1 MTETP
6 GPPGARAALACAP
19 SEACQVRALAEGVGR
34 ALDWR
39 AMPWNAVSSQ
49 RRTAARGRTHRW
61 RHSRARAALL
71 RALPMFVVV
80 VGVARAQDR
89 PAKRVAYIAGVAVE
103 EYAKGVDSAGR
114 LISATEYQE
123 AIAFLRDAR
132 ESAAR
137 LSGDRA
143 DSARA
148 GLDSLSALTA
158 RRVAPAA
165 LAPFVRQ
172 IMESLGAEAALDLP
186 SRPVDLAA
194 GQRIFEARCVSCHG
208 MRGQG
213 DGPMAHTTSTPPPAL
228 GSGSVMRDVTPAMM
242 YRIVSVGVAGTAMVT
257 FAPDLTPDQRWD
269 VVEYAVSLR
278 APAPRAEGQGL
289 YVQRC
294 AECHGA
300 AGGSNGTLS
309 AALSRLP
316 IELSSFA
323 WQAERSDA
331 QIAEVVRRGIAGTA
345 MPPSR
350 DLGEAD
356 IARIVSY
363 VRTLALNDVQA
374 PLAAAAQ
381 SSEPAMTAR
390 KVLAILDEA
399 LEAARAGRRS
409 EAGDRAFDAYIAFEP
424 LETPA
429 RARNPGLVGSLEGHF
444 ADFRGAINAN
454 DPRQA
459 EASRNIIQ
467 ERLPDI
473 VALNE
478 PTAGRWGAFLQSL
491 LIILR
496 EGFEAILV
504 IGAIVAFL
512 LKTGHRQRL
521 KSIWAGVLGGLGA
534 SLLTAVVLATLLSA
548 IPASREIIEGVT
560 MLVAV
565 AVLFS
570 VSYWLISKVEA
581 ARWQQFIRDK
591 VTAALE
597 RGGGKA
603 LAFVAFL
610 AVYREGAETALFYQA
625 LFQDAG
631 GHGLAIALGLLA
643 GAAGLVVVFTLF
655 YRYGVRIPLRPFF
668 AVTSALLY
676 YLAFVFVGKGIH
688 ELQEANIVSWT
699 VLPGWPQAEKMGIFA
714 TVETLLAQLLLVV
727 LFVFALL
734 RTFWPRRSVA
744 LPMAPADAGAPRR
757 AERASVLGP
766 RVEQLGQRMASL
778 ERRLAELEQAIEAAE
793 RVGTVPSPDRRT

>member
-6 GPPGARAALACAP
+6 GPWGTRAALAGA
-19 SEACQVRALAEGVGR
+19 SGEACRVRALAEGVGR

-39 AMPWNAVSSQ
+39 AMPWNAALSQ
-49 RRTAARGRTHRW
+49 RPRAGPGRMHRW
-61 RHSRARAALL
+61 RQSRAGVVLL
-71 RALPMFVVV
+71 RALPMFLVLVR
-80 VGVARAQDR
+80 VAGAQDR

-132 ESAAR
+132 ESAGR
-137 LSGDRA
+137 LSGNRA

-158 RRVAPAA
+158 RRVPPAA
-165 LAPFVRQ
+165 LAPFVRL

-194 GQRIFEARCVSCHG
+194 GQQTFESRCASCHG
-208 MRGQG
+208 MHGQG
-213 DGPMAHTTSTPPPAL
+213 DGPMARTTSTPPPAL
-228 GSGSVMRDVTPAMM
+228 GSASAMRDVTPAMM
-242 YRIVSVGVAGTAMVT
+242 FRIVSVGVAGTAMVS

-323 WQAERSDA
+323 WQAERSDG

-350 DLGEAD
+350 DLGEAE
-356 IARIVSY
+356 ISRIVAY
-363 VRTLALNDVQA
+363 IRTLALNDVQA
-374 PLAAAAQ
+374 SPAAAQ

-399 LEAARAGRRS
+399 LEAARAGRRG
-409 EAGDRAFDAYIAFEP
+409 EASDRAFDAYIAFEP

-429 RARNPGLVGSLEGHF
+429 RARNPGLVGSLESHF
-444 ADFRGAINAN
+444 ANFRGAINGN

-512 LKTGHRQRL
+512 LKTGHRERL

-534 SLLTAVVLATLLSA
+534 SLLTAVVLATVLSA
-548 IPASREIIEGVT
+548 IPASREIIEGIT

-597 RGGGKA
+597 RGGGKT

-714 TVETLLAQLLLVV
+714 TVETLLAQVVLVA

-744 LPMAPADAGAPRR
+744 LPMAPADAGAPRGT
-757 AERASVLGP
+757 ERTSVLGP

-778 ERRLAELEQAIEAAE
+778 ERRLEELEHAIEAAE
-793 RVGTVPSPDRRT
+793 RVGTVPSSDRRT